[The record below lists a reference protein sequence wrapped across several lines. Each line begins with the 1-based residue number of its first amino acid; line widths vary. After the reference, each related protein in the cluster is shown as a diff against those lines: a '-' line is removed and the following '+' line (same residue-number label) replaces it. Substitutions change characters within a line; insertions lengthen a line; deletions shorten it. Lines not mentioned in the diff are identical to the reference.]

1 MILPST
7 FIFRGGIEGE
17 TSMEHII
24 DVLKKSNINFFEAGF
39 TQSGAISMES
49 TPVSLENVLKLLKQN
64 KMKIMAMSTTLL
76 SGQEFWTP
84 SGNLNMQVVQIVKKM
99 IDVASFLKIP
109 YISMHCSDEKNMQF
123 VGYKE
128 AVQNEMNFFTALSD
142 YAQKR
147 DVVIC
152 LENSISGVLCY
163 PNDVLSF
170 IEKINSSALKVCL
183 DTGNSIYSG
192 MPERWISCLKDR
204 IQIVHFSDVKIRRL
218 RGIIT
223 EFVEPGKG
231 LIDFQKVYKQLM
243 DHGFAGWVVLES
255 FGRANQ
261 DDQEVVATLLDRFQ
275 YIK

>member
-1 MILPST
+1 
-7 FIFRGGIEGE
+7 
-17 TSMEHII
+17 
-24 DVLKKSNINFFEAGF
+24 
-39 TQSGAISMES
+39 
-49 TPVSLENVLKLLKQN
+49 
-64 KMKIMAMSTTLL
+64 
-76 SGQEFWTP
+76 
-84 SGNLNMQVVQIVKKM
+84 
-99 IDVASFLKIP
+99 
-109 YISMHCSDEKNMQF
+109 
-123 VGYKE
+123 
-128 AVQNEMNFFTALSD
+128 MNFFTALSD

-147 DVVIC
+147 DVIIC

-170 IEKINSSALKVCL
+170 IEKINSPALKVCL

-204 IQIVHFSDVKIRRL
+204 IQIVHFFWRKNKKA
-218 RGIIT
+218 
-223 EFVEPGKG
+223 KG
-231 LIDFQKVYKQLM
+231 YYYRICRTGQGFDWLSKVYKQLM